1 MNWTTWLPVYFPKKQ
16 TFSPKLKNKIQME
29 ITLVGVSKSIVEIR
43 ELIKRVSDT
52 KLSIVITGESGV
64 GKEVVA
70 QNLRHHSPRKNKPFI
85 KVNCAALPETL
96 LESELFGYEKG
107 AFTGAVQK
115 RLGKFQAADGGVLF
129 LDEIGDMSI
138 FLQPK
143 LLHVLQTGEFSPL
156 GSDKNKKT
164 DIWIITATNRDLEK
178 DIKAGKFREDLYY
191 RLNIIRIYIPPLR
204 SRPEDIPPLIDYY
217 VDRYAAQFRNRHIS
231 KPGNAVME
239 KLVSYSWPGN
249 VRELQNVLQ
258 RFFVVGKWEKIIEE
272 LTIDKAAAA
281 YPINLTRRPLGKSSI
296 IASLLDLT
304 NENMQNLSTFS
315 LKNIKK
321 KALYKVERE
330 VITYVLEKV
339 GWNRTKAAKILD
351 ISYKTLLNKINDLQI
366 KPSNNFINN
375 ID

>member
-191 RLNIIRIYIPPLR
+191 R
-204 SRPEDIPPLIDYY
+204 
-217 VDRYAAQFRNRHIS
+217 
-231 KPGNAVME
+231 
-239 KLVSYSWPGN
+239 
-249 VRELQNVLQ
+249 
-258 RFFVVGKWEKIIEE
+258 
-272 LTIDKAAAA
+272 
-281 YPINLTRRPLGKSSI
+281 
-296 IASLLDLT
+296 
-304 NENMQNLSTFS
+304 
-315 LKNIKK
+315 
-321 KALYKVERE
+321 
-330 VITYVLEKV
+330 
-339 GWNRTKAAKILD
+339 
-351 ISYKTLLNKINDLQI
+351 
-366 KPSNNFINN
+366 
-375 ID
+375 